1 MKAVITV
8 LGKDRTGII
17 ASVSTL
23 LYEEDVNILDI
34 SQTIMGGMFTMIML
48 VELSDQGAQFAKVR
62 ERLMA
67 LAETMRME
75 IRMQHSDIF
84 DAMHRV

>member
-8 LGKDRTGII
+8 LGKDTTGII
-17 ASVSTL
+17 AKVSTL
-23 LYEEDVNILDI
+23 LYEEQVNILDI

-48 VELSDQGAQFAKVR
+48 VELAEDGAKFTTVR

-67 LAETMRME
+67 LAGTMQME
-75 IRMQHSDIF
+75 IRMQHSEIF
-84 DAMHRV
+84 DAMHKV